1 VPPLELGKQAALH
14 LRTVAL
20 GVEDGET
27 GLPFWI
33 VRRQMHQHANAPH
46 ALALLRA
53 RAERGQKT
61 EGAAAAPSSVM
72 NSRRF
77 R

>member
-33 VRRQMHQHANAPH
+33 VRRQMHQRANAPH
-46 ALALLRA
+46 ALALAA
-53 RAERGQKT
+53 RAPREAKRTKARPPRRR
-61 EGAAAAPSSVM
+61 AA
-72 NSRRF
+72 
-77 R
+77 

>member
-33 VRRQMHQHANAPH
+33 VRRQMHQRANAPH

-53 RAERGQKT
+53 RRERPKERRRGRRAAEQRD
-61 EGAAAAPSSVM
+61 EIAPS
-72 NSRRF
+72 
-77 R
+77 